1 MGSRFGIGFRDKNF
15 SIGIEILDS
24 GFGTEFWD
32 WNLVSVL
39 EIGIRNL
46 SFVIRD
52 RDLRFLFSVFEI
64 GIRIEILGYD

>member
-39 EIGIRNL
+39 EIGIRKL
-46 SFVIRD
+46 SRD
-52 RDLRFLFSVFEI
+52 
-64 GIRIEILGYD
+64 